1 MASKKHPGFE
11 NVARSIAQRQGVS
24 MDRARAMLAAGTRRA
39 SPAARK
45 ANPRLNRVK
54 G

>member
-1 MASKKHPGFE
+1 MASKEHPGFE
-11 NVARSIAQRQGVS
+11 NVARRISRQQGVS

-39 SPAARK
+39 SPTARK